1 MDGFSM
7 RPLTLELEKILV
19 GGRVDKITQQNKA
32 NLTFTVRQPG
42 KTFLLRLST
51 APQNPS
57 VHLLKRAPENLP
69 EPPTFCMVLRKNL
82 EDGRIS
88 AIRQHELDRIIFI
101 DVDSIGAGGRIQ
113 TFTLAAELIGKYSN
127 LILISD
133 GQIIDALKK
142 IGTNSSRVRTVLPN
156 QNYQLPPAQDK
167 LDIFAADVE
176 KILARIQ
183 SDETLRLDKAI
194 MNSCQG
200 FGPQSVRETIFLSGL
215 PNDIKISALDAADFL
230 SLKNSLI
237 EIRDAAKSPTPC
249 MVIGS
254 CERGDEKF
262 FPERSDTTAVPPFSK
277 RPPCMIED
285 AGKILAI
292 SAVKLDYLRGNVKI
306 FPTLSELLETA
317 DELAGSYVPPDKEKF
332 SKLVNNELRRATNK
346 ISVLEEELAAA
357 ENADDWRIRAD
368 NLSTYR
374 YRFKDHAD
382 EKISVPNIYSETG
395 EEISIPLDRRLT
407 IAANVQAAYKKYDK
421 LKRSTK
427 FIAAQIELCREEIFY
442 LESVAHSLTAS
453 TTLADI
459 DEIRTELIAGG
470 YLKETRKKTAL
481 SKKPQPLK
489 FFAPDGTEIL
499 VGKNNSQNDRL
510 TFKIAAPDDLWLHTK
525 DITGSHVIVRSS
537 SVSGETLQL
546 AAEIAAH
553 FSKAQ
558 SSSKVPVD
566 YVQCRFVKKPSGAK
580 PGFVIFTNQRTLYVT
595 PSDDLKNIL
604 AQAQE

>member
-1 MDGFSM
+1 MNLDGFSM
-7 RPLTLELEKILV
+7 RPLTLELEKFLV

-32 NLTFTVRQPG
+32 NLTLTIRQPG
-42 KTFLLRLST
+42 KTFLLRIST

-57 VHLLKRAPENLP
+57 VHILSKAPENLP

-82 EDGRIS
+82 EGGRI
-88 AIRQHELDRIIFI
+88 AAVRQHELDRIIFI
-101 DVDSIGAGGRIQ
+101 DVDSIGAGGKIQ

-127 LILISD
+127 LILIRD
-133 GQIIDALKK
+133 GQIVDALKK

-156 QNYQLPPAQDK
+156 QNYQMPPAQEK
-167 LDIFAADVE
+167 FDIFATDIE
-176 KILARIQ
+176 KILEHVKAE
-183 SDETLRLDKAI
+183 DLRLDKAI

-200 FGPQSVRETIFLSGL
+200 FGPQSVRETIFLAGL
-215 PNDIKISALDAADFL
+215 PTEIKISELDAADFD
-230 SLKNSLI
+230 SLKYALI
-237 EIRDAAKSPTPC
+237 EIRDAAKNPTPC
-249 MVIGS
+249 MIV
-254 CERGDEKF
+254 
-262 FPERSDTTAVPPFSK
+262 A
-277 RPPCMIED
+277 D

-292 SAVKLDYLRGNVKI
+292 SAVKLNYLRGEI
-306 FPTLSELLETA
+306 RTFETLSELLETA
-317 DELAGSYVPPDKEKF
+317 DEIAGSYVPPDKEKF

-346 ISVLEEELAAA
+346 ISVLENELAAA

-374 YRFKDHAD
+374 YQLKDHAD
-382 EKISVPNIYSETG
+382 DEITVANIYSEAG
-395 EEISIPLDRRLT
+395 EKISIPLDRRLT
-407 IAANVQAAYKKYDK
+407 VAANVQTCYKKYDK

-427 FIAAQIELCREEIFY
+427 FITEQIELCRAEIFY
-442 LESVAHSLTAS
+442 LESIAHALTAS
-453 TTLADI
+453 TTIADI

-470 YLKETRKKTAL
+470 YLKESRKKSAL

-489 FFAPDGTEIL
+489 FIAPDGTEIL

-537 SVSGETLQL
+537 NVSDETLLL

-558 SSSKVPVD
+558 GSSKVPVD

-580 PGFVIFTNQRTLYVT
+580 PGFVIFTNQRTIYVT
-595 PSDDLKNIL
+595 EREGLEKFLTAVAD
-604 AQAQE
+604 

>member
-1 MDGFSM
+1 M
-7 RPLTLELEKILV
+7 RPLTLELEKFLV

-32 NLTFTVRQPG
+32 NLTMTIRQPG

-57 VHLLKRAPENLP
+57 VHVLKKSPENLP

-82 EDGRIS
+82 EGGRIA

-101 DVDSIGAGGRIQ
+101 DVDSIGAGGKIQ
-113 TFTLAAELIGKYSN
+113 TFTIAAELIGKYSN
-127 LILISD
+127 LILIFD

-167 LDIFAADVE
+167 LDIFSCDVE
-176 KILARIQ
+176 KILERIQ
-183 SDETLRLDKAI
+183 ADKTLRLDKAI

-200 FGPQSVRETIFLSGL
+200 FGPQSVKETIFLSGL
-215 PNDIKISALDAADFL
+215 PNDIKISALDAADFD

-237 EIRDAAKSPTPC
+237 EIRDAAKNPT
-249 MVIGS
+249 
-254 CERGDEKF
+254 
-262 FPERSDTTAVPPFSK
+262 
-277 RPPCMIED
+277 PCMIED

-292 SAVKLDYLRGNVKI
+292 SAVKLNYLRGNVRT
-306 FPTLSELLETA
+306 FETLSELLEVA
-317 DELAGSYVPPDKEKF
+317 DEISGSYIPPDKEKF

-346 ISVLEEELAAA
+346 ISVLENELAAA

-374 YRFKDHAD
+374 YQFKDHAD
-382 EKISVPNIYSETG
+382 DEITVDNIYDG
-395 EEISIPLDRRLT
+395 EKISIPLDRRLT
-407 IAANVQAAYKKYDK
+407 IAANVQACYKKYDK

-427 FIAAQIELCREEIFY
+427 FIAEQIELCREEIFY

-453 TTLADI
+453 TTLVDI
-459 DEIRTELIAGG
+459 DEIRTELISGG
-470 YLKETRKKTAL
+470 YLKEAKKRTAP

-489 FFAPDGTEIL
+489 FLAPDGTEIL

-525 DITGSHVIVRSS
+525 EITGSHVIVRSS
-537 SVSGETLQL
+537 NVSDETLQL
-546 AAEIAAH
+546 AAELAAH

-558 SSSKVPVD
+558 NSSKVPVD
-566 YVQCRFVKKPSGAK
+566 YVQCKFVKKPSGAK

-595 PSDDLKNIL
+595 PSDELKNIL
-604 AQAQE
+604 AQAQD

>member
-1 MDGFSM
+1 M
-7 RPLTLELEKILV
+7 RPLTLELEKFLV

-32 NLTFTVRQPG
+32 NLTMTIRQPG

-57 VHLLKRAPENLP
+57 VHVLKKSPENLP

-82 EDGRIS
+82 EGGRIA

-101 DVDSIGAGGRIQ
+101 DVDSIGAGGKIQ
-113 TFTLAAELIGKYSN
+113 TFTIAAELIGKYSN
-127 LILISD
+127 LILIFD

-156 QNYQLPPAQDK
+156 QNDQLPPAQDK
-167 LDIFAADVE
+167 LDIFSCDVE
-176 KILARIQ
+176 KILERIQ
-183 SDETLRLDKAI
+183 ADKTLRLDKAI

-200 FGPQSVRETIFLSGL
+200 FGPQSVKETIFLSGL
-215 PNDIKISALDAADFL
+215 PNDIKISALDAADFD

-237 EIRDAAKSPTPC
+237 EIRDAAKNPT
-249 MVIGS
+249 
-254 CERGDEKF
+254 
-262 FPERSDTTAVPPFSK
+262 
-277 RPPCMIED
+277 PCMIED

-292 SAVKLDYLRGNVKI
+292 SAVKLNYLRGNVRT
-306 FPTLSELLETA
+306 FETLSELLEVA
-317 DELAGSYVPPDKEKF
+317 DEISGSYIPPDKEKF

-346 ISVLEEELAAA
+346 ISVLENELAAA

-374 YRFKDHAD
+374 YQFKDHAD
-382 EKISVPNIYSETG
+382 DEITVDNIYDG
-395 EEISIPLDRRLT
+395 EKISIPLDRRLT
-407 IAANVQAAYKKYDK
+407 IAANVQACYKKYDK

-427 FIAAQIELCREEIFY
+427 FIAEQIELCREEIFY

-453 TTLADI
+453 PTLVDI
-459 DEIRTELIAGG
+459 DEIRTELISGG
-470 YLKETRKKTAL
+470 YLKEAKKRTAP

-489 FFAPDGTEIL
+489 FLAPDGTEIL

-525 DITGSHVIVRSS
+525 EITGSHVIVRSS
-537 SVSGETLQL
+537 NVSDETLQL
-546 AAEIAAH
+546 AAELAAH

-558 SSSKVPVD
+558 NSSKVPVD
-566 YVQCRFVKKPSGAK
+566 YVQCKFVKKPSGAK

-595 PSDDLKNIL
+595 PSDELKNIL
-604 AQAQE
+604 AQAQD

>member
-1 MDGFSM
+1 MNLDGFSM
-7 RPLTLELEKILV
+7 RPLTLELEKNLV

-32 NLTFTVRQPG
+32 NFTFTIRQPG

-57 VHLLKRAPENLP
+57 VHLIKKSPENLP

-82 EDGRIS
+82 ESGRIA

-101 DVDSIGAGGRIQ
+101 DVDSIGAGGKIQ

-133 GQIIDALKK
+133 GVIVDALKK

-156 QNYQLPPAQDK
+156 QSYQLPPAQDK
-167 LDIFAADVE
+167 LDIFAVDVE
-176 KILARIQ
+176 KILERIQ
-183 SDETLRLDKAI
+183 VDKSARLDKAI

-200 FGPQSVRETIFLSGL
+200 FGPQSVKEAIFLSGL
-215 PNDIKISALDAADFL
+215 PNDIKISALDAKDFD

-237 EIRDAAKSPTPC
+237 EIRDAAKNPT
-249 MVIGS
+249 
-254 CERGDEKF
+254 
-262 FPERSDTTAVPPFSK
+262 
-277 RPPCMIED
+277 PCMIED

-292 SAVKLDYLRGNVKI
+292 SAVKLNYLRGNVRT
-306 FPTLSELLETA
+306 FETLSELLETA
-317 DELAGSYVPPDKEKF
+317 DEISGSYVPPDKERF
-332 SKLVNNELRRATNK
+332 TKLVNNELRRATNK
-346 ISVLEEELAAA
+346 ISVLESELAAA

-374 YRFKDHAD
+374 YQFKDHAD
-382 EKISVPNIYSETG
+382 DEIIVDNIYDG
-395 EEISIPLDRRLT
+395 EKISIPLDRRLT
-407 IAANVQAAYKKYDK
+407 IAANVQTFYKKYDK

-427 FIAAQIELCREEIFY
+427 FIAEQIELCREEIFY
-442 LESVAHSLTAS
+442 LESIAHALTAS
-453 TTLADI
+453 TTLVDI
-459 DEIRTELIAGG
+459 DEIRTELIAGS
-470 YLKETRKKTAL
+470 YLKEAKKRTAP

-489 FFAPDGTEIL
+489 FIAPDGTEIL
-499 VGKNNSQNDRL
+499 VGKNNTQNDRL
-510 TFKIAAPDDLWLHTK
+510 TFKIAAPDDFWLHTK
-525 DITGSHVIVRSS
+525 EITGSHVIVRSS
-537 SVSGETLQL
+537 NVSDETLQL

-558 SSSKVPVD
+558 NSSKVPVD
-566 YVQCRFVKKPSGAK
+566 YVQCKFVKKPSGAK

-595 PSDDLKNIL
+595 PRENIQKFL
-604 AQAQE
+604 SPAQD

>member
-1 MDGFSM
+1 MNLDGFSM
-7 RPLTLELEKILV
+7 RPLTLELERLLI

-32 NLTFTVRQPG
+32 NLTLTIRQPG
-42 KTFLLRLST
+42 KTLLLRIST

-57 VHLLKRAPENLP
+57 VHVVDKSPENLP

-82 EDGRIS
+82 EGGRI
-88 AIRQHELDRIIFI
+88 AAVRQHQLDRIIFV

-133 GQIIDALKK
+133 GRIVDALKR
-142 IGTNSSRVRTVLPN
+142 IGTTSSRVRTVLPN
-156 QNYQLPPAQDK
+156 QDYQLPPAQDK
-167 LDIFAADVE
+167 LDIFAAEVDE
-176 KILARIQ
+176 ILSRVKL
-183 SDETLRLDKAI
+183 DENSRLDKAI
-194 MNSCQG
+194 MNACQG
-200 FGPQSVRETIFLSGL
+200 FGPQSVRETIYLAGL
-215 PNDIKISALDAADFL
+215 PVDMKISTLDAKDFD
-230 SLKNSLI
+230 SLRDALT
-237 EIRDAAKSPTPC
+237 EIRDEAKNPTPC
-249 MVIGS
+249 MV
-254 CERGDEKF
+254 
-262 FPERSDTTAVPPFSK
+262 V
-277 RPPCMIED
+277 D
-285 AGKILAI
+285 AGKVLAI
-292 SAVKLDYLRGNVKI
+292 SAVKLNYLRGDI
-306 FPTLSELLETA
+306 RTFDTLSELLEVA
-317 DELAGSYVPPDKEKF
+317 DALTNAYVPPDKEKF
-332 SKLVNNELRRATNK
+332 AKLTTNELRRAVNK
-346 ISVLEEELAAA
+346 IAVLEAELANA

-374 YRFKDHAD
+374 YQLKDHAD
-382 EKISVPNIYSETG
+382 AEITVPNIYSETG

-407 IAANVQAAYKKYDK
+407 VAANVTACYKKYDK

-427 FIAAQIELCREEIFY
+427 FIAAQIELCRTEIAY
-442 LESVAHSLTAS
+442 LETVAHALTAS

-470 YLKETRKKTAL
+470 YLKDARKKSAS

-489 FFAPDGTEIL
+489 FTAPDGTEIL
-499 VGKNNSQNDRL
+499 VGKNNAQNDRL

-537 SVSGETLQL
+537 NVSEETLQL

-558 SSSKVPVD
+558 ASSKVPVD
-566 YVQCRFVKKPSGAK
+566 YVQCRYVKKPSGAK

-595 PSDDLKNIL
+595 PRESLETFLSTDDLSK
-604 AQAQE
+604 

>member
-1 MDGFSM
+1 MNLDGFSM
-7 RPLTLELEKILV
+7 RPLTLELEKFLV

-32 NLTFTVRQPG
+32 NLTITIRQPG
-42 KTFLLRLST
+42 RTFLLRLST

-57 VHLLKRAPENLP
+57 VHVLKKSPENLP

-82 EDGRIS
+82 EGGRVA
-88 AIRQHELDRIIFI
+88 AIRQHELDRIIFV

-133 GQIIDALKK
+133 GQIVDALKK

-176 KILARIQ
+176 KILARIKL
-183 SDETLRLDKAI
+183 DETSRLDKAI

-200 FGPQSVRETIFLSGL
+200 FGPQSVKETIYLAGL
-215 PNDIKISALDAADFL
+215 PNDIKISALDAADFD
-230 SLKNSLI
+230 SLKSALI
-237 EIRDAAKSPTPC
+237 EIRDAAKIPTPC
-249 MVIGS
+249 MIV
-254 CERGDEKF
+254 
-262 FPERSDTTAVPPFSK
+262 
-277 RPPCMIED
+277 D
-285 AGKILAI
+285 AGKVLAI
-292 SAVKLDYLRGNVKI
+292 SAVKLNYLRGNVRT
-306 FPTLSELLETA
+306 FDTLSELLETA
-317 DELAGSYVPPDKEKF
+317 DEIAGSYVPPDKEKF

-346 ISVLEEELAAA
+346 ISVLESELAAA
-357 ENADDWRIRAD
+357 EDADVWRIRAD

-374 YRFKDHAD
+374 YQFADHAAD
-382 EKISVPNIYSETG
+382 EIIVDNIYDG
-395 EEISIPLDRRLT
+395 EKISIPLDRRLT
-407 IAANVQAAYKKYDK
+407 IAANVQACYKKYDK

-427 FIAAQIELCREEIFY
+427 FIAEQIELCRTEIFY

-470 YLKETRKKTAL
+470 YLKDVRKKSAL

-489 FFAPDGTEIL
+489 FTAPDGTEIL

-510 TFKIAAPDDLWLHTK
+510 TFKLAAPDDLWLHTK

-537 SVSGETLQL
+537 HVSDETLQL

-566 YVQCRFVKKPSGAK
+566 YVQCKFVKKPSGAK
-580 PGFVIFTNQRTLYVT
+580 PGFVVFTNQRTIYVT
-595 PSDDLKNIL
+595 PHEGIQNIL
-604 AQAQE
+604 SQTQD